1 MPEPGDLLKKKKKS
15 DAYIFIHSLDTECY
29 VSGSK
34 NDHLIEDWTY
44 SSTVHLIYSLWF
56 VTLQVCVCEMQIN
69 VLKKNL

>member
-34 NDHLIEDWTY
+34 NDHLIED
-44 SSTVHLIYSLWF
+44 
-56 VTLQVCVCEMQIN
+56 
-69 VLKKNL
+69 